1 MMNYFKKKSLLR
13 IIKTRHTGFVVLAMF
28 FMLNAGAQQI
38 KSDSTGEIVVIK
50 DPRIDILGK
59 KMAEYNEKLSAKVHS
74 TRGYR
79 LMLLTTNDRVQAL
92 QVRTRLLQ
100 LFPTQSIYMVF
111 QSPFIKLKFGNFLD
125 KNEAND
131 YRKQITALKIVPGN
145 IYVVPE
151 MVEVKAEKINA
162 QQEE

>member
-1 MMNYFKKKSLLR
+1 MIQRMKHSILIFASC
-13 IIKTRHTGFVVLAMF
+13 LAIASA
-28 FMLNAGAQQI
+28 NAQQ
-38 KSDSTGEIVVIK
+38 SDSDTTGNVVITK

-59 KMAEYNEKLSAKVHS
+59 KMAEYNEKLAGKVHT

-79 LMLLTTNDRVQAL
+79 LMLLSTSDRAQAI
-92 QVRTRLLQ
+92 QVRTRILQ
-100 LFPTQSIYMVF
+100 LFPNQSIYMVF

-125 KNEAND
+125 KGEAND
-131 YRKQITALKIVPGN
+131 FRKQIMDLKIVPGN

-151 MVEVKAEKINA
+151 MVEAKAEKINA

>member
-1 MMNYFKKKSLLR
+1 MFLLKNYFGVMIKAMKCAVLLLVSC
-13 IIKTRHTGFVVLAMF
+13 FVITEV
-28 FMLNAGAQQI
+28 NAQ
-38 KSDSTGEIVVIK
+38 KSDTDTIRNVVITK

-59 KMAEYNEKLSAKVHS
+59 KMAEYNEKLAAKVH
-74 TRGYR
+74 TTKGYR
-79 LMLLTTNDRVQAL
+79 LMLLTTNDRAQAI

-100 LFPTQSIYMVF
+100 LFPNQSIYMVF

-131 YRKQITALKIVPGN
+131 YRKQIMDLKIVPGN

-151 MVEVKAEKINA
+151 MVEAKAEKINA

>member
-1 MMNYFKKKSLLR
+1 MFLLKNYLSVMLQSMKTAVLLLVFC
-13 IIKTRHTGFVVLAMF
+13 FVITAVK
-28 FMLNAGAQQI
+28 AQQ
-38 KSDSTGEIVVIK
+38 SDTDTMRNVVITK

-59 KMAEYNEKLSAKVHS
+59 KMAEYNEKLAGKVH
-74 TRGYR
+74 TTKGYR
-79 LMLLTTNDRVQAL
+79 LMLLTTNDRAQAI

-100 LFPTQSIYMVF
+100 LFPSQSIYMVF

-131 YRKQITALKIVPGN
+131 YRKQIMDLKIVPGN

-151 MVEVKAEKINA
+151 MVEAKAEKINA

>member
-1 MMNYFKKKSLLR
+1 MFLLKNYLGVMIQSMKCAVLLLVSC
-13 IIKTRHTGFVVLAMF
+13 FVISAV
-28 FMLNAGAQQI
+28 NAQQ
-38 KSDSTGEIVVIK
+38 SDSDTIRNVVINK
-50 DPRIDILGK
+50 DTRIDILGK
-59 KMAEYNEKLSAKVHS
+59 KMAEYNEKLASKVH
-74 TRGYR
+74 TTKGYR
-79 LMLLTTNDRVQAL
+79 LMLLTTNDRAQAI

-100 LFPTQSIYMVF
+100 LFPNQSIYMVF

-131 YRKQITALKIVPGN
+131 YRKQIMDLKIVPGN

-151 MVEVKAEKINA
+151 MVEAKAEKINA

>member
-1 MMNYFKKKSLLR
+1 MIQRMKHPIL
-13 IIKTRHTGFVVLAMF
+13 ILASC
-28 FMLNAGAQQI
+28 LAIASANAQQ
-38 KSDSTGEIVVIK
+38 SDSDTTGNVVITK

-59 KMAEYNEKLSAKVHS
+59 KMAEYNEKLAGKVH
-74 TRGYR
+74 TTKGYR
-79 LMLLTTNDRVQAL
+79 LMLLTTNDRAQAI

-100 LFPTQSIYMVF
+100 LFPNQSIYMVF

-125 KNEAND
+125 KGEAND
-131 YRKQITALKIVPGN
+131 FRKQIMDLKIVPGN

-151 MVEVKAEKINA
+151 MVEAKAEKINA